1 MGFIEKHPALTHHLP
16 YNGGKKAGLLRRC
29 APRNDVI
36 STSPLRDTKGA
47 DEATSLATLYAFAEG
62 TEVFLSLSPR
72 ERGRVRGRE
81 LSEE

>member
-62 TEVFLSLSPR
+62 TEVFFFPLPTG
-72 ERGRVRGRE
+72 EGEGE
-81 LSEE
+81 GAGIK